1 MNPFVPYNSKAP
13 GSGMLPPLVD
23 SPSEE
28 MREGGR
34 WVFGKDAQREG
45 LDQSLLI
52 CSLAG
57 V

>member
-1 MNPFVPYNSKAP
+1 
-13 GSGMLPPLVD
+13 MLPPLVD

-34 WVFGKDAQREG
+34 WVFGEDAQREG

>member
-1 MNPFVPYNSKAP
+1 
-13 GSGMLPPLVD
+13 MLPPLVD
-23 SPSEE
+23 SPSGELL
-28 MREGGR
+28 EGGR
-34 WVFGKDAQREG
+34 WVFGEDAQREG

>member
-1 MNPFVPYNSKAP
+1 
-13 GSGMLPPLVD
+13 MLPTVVD

-28 MREGGR
+28 MLGGGR
-34 WVFGKDAQREG
+34 WVFGEDAQREG